1 MAPKVVTFGE
11 MSDQWLDAKGV
22 EWKPTYRRAQA
33 QRLRDY
39 ALPKIG
45 KLAVAAVK
53 VEHVTE
59 VLDQL
64 WSSHPNS
71 ASLLRM
77 QLEQILDFSKIK
89 GYRDGDNPARWKG
102 HLKHVYGKV
111 TKLRAVKRKAMGK
124 EEHHAAMD
132 YRGIGAFMAKIRGI
146 DNDVTVAAL
155 EFTILTAA
163 RTSETVGAVW
173 DEIDLDARTWVIPAA
188 RMGKNGKEQRIPLSD
203 RAVAILGRM
212 AEIRI
217 DSRVFPGLGQWAM
230 LPILQGRLGC
240 LDLTVHGF
248 RSSFRD
254 WAGEQTNFPRELA
267 EAALA
272 H

>member
-1 MAPKVVTFGE
+1 
-11 MSDQWLDAKGV
+11 
-22 EWKPTYRRAQA
+22 
-33 QRLRDY
+33 
-39 ALPKIG
+39 
-45 KLAVAAVK
+45 VAAVK

-272 H
+272 HYAGGTEGAYARGDLFERRRKLMDAWAAYCAKPAAGAKVLPMKKAAR